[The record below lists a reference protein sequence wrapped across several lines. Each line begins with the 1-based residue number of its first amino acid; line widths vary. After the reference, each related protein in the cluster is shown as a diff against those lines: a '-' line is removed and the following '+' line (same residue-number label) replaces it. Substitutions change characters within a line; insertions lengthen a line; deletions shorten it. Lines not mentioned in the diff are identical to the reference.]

1 MEYLSDTQA
10 ECLQGGRL
18 FVINVA
24 PTIVV
29 STAITNALQGN
40 VGNSI
45 SLGVLGGSADSSL
58 AQLNQLGLFTMAA

>member
-1 MEYLSDTQA
+1 MVYLTDTQA

-18 FVINVA
+18 FGVNVA

-29 STAITNALQGN
+29 NTAITSALQGN

-45 SLGVLGGSADSSL
+45 ALGLLGGSAGSSL
-58 AQLNQLGLFTMAA
+58 AQLNQIGIITIAA

>member
-18 FVINVA
+18 FAINVA

-29 STAITNALQGN
+29 NTAITSALQGN
-40 VGNSI
+40 VGHSI

-58 AQLNQLGLFTMAA
+58 AQLNQLGIFTVAA

>member
-1 MEYLSDTQA
+1 MQYLTDTQA
-10 ECLQGGRL
+10 EHLCGGR
-18 FVINVA
+18 FFAINVA

-45 SLGVLGGSADSSL
+45 SLGVLGGSAGSSL
-58 AQLNQLGLFTMAA
+58 AQLNQLGIFTMAA

>member
-10 ECLQGGRL
+10 ECLQGGGL
-18 FVINVA
+18 FPINVA

-29 STAITNALQGN
+29 NTAITSALQGN

-45 SLGVLGGSADSSL
+45 ALGVLGGSADSRL
-58 AQLNQLGLFTMAA
+58 AQLNQLGIFTVAA